1 VEFLRGACGAIFA
14 LTILAGVYPSLPV
27 FAQNRDTNQNTQ
39 DLVATWQGTLNTDQ
53 GLRIVVQ
60 ITKGT
65 QGEYRALFYSI
76 DRSGDAVPGNAVSL
90 GGPNVKMTFTMING
104 TYNGRVSADGRSI
117 MGTWSQNSAPVPLT
131 LTRAAAGSEWT
142 IPPTVQPTRMDPHA
156 DPAFEVATIKPTNPE
171 EQRKFFRLSP
181 DHLQGVNETVDDLIT
196 FSYGVHRKQI
206 VDAPAWT
213 ESEKFDISAKPDVEG
228 MPSIGQWRTMVQKLL
243 ADRFK
248 LSFHRNERDLGVYV
262 LSAGPAGAKLTE
274 SQGDPK
280 GLPGIG
286 FQRRV
291 GDMGAFN
298 VSMADVINF
307 MNRNAGLDRPILD
320 QTGLTGRYDFK
331 LSWTPDDA
339 QGNGAAPNVP
349 RPADDANPAPPLS
362 VAFQEQLG
370 LKLSA
375 TKAIA
380 EVYVIDHIE
389 KPSEN

>member
-1 VEFLRGACGAIFA
+1 M
-14 LTILAGVYPSLPV
+14 
-27 FAQNRDTNQNTQ
+27 
-39 DLVATWQGTLNTDQ
+39 
-53 GLRIVVQ
+53 Q

-65 QGEYRALFYSI
+65 QGAYRVVFYSI
-76 DRSGDAVPGNAVSL
+76 DRSGDAVPGKAVFT
-90 GGPNVKMTFTMING
+90 GGPNVKMTFTMIDG

-117 MGTWSQNSAPVPLT
+117 IGTWSQDSAPAPLT

-142 IPPTVQPTRMDPHA
+142 IPPPSVKSTRMDPHA
-156 DPAFEVATIKPTNPE
+156 DPAFEVATIKPSNPE
-171 EQRKFFRLSP
+171 EQRKGFLLSP

-196 FSYGVHRKQI
+196 FSYGVHHKQI

-213 ESEKFDISAKPDVEG
+213 ESEKFDISAKPDAEG
-228 MPSIGQWRTMVQKLL
+228 MPNIAQWKTMVKKLL

-248 LSFHRNERDLGVYV
+248 LSFHRQEKDLAVYL
-262 LSAGPAGAKLTE
+262 LSTGPTGAKLTE

-291 GDMGAFN
+291 GDMSAFN
-298 VSMADVINF
+298 VGMADVINF

-320 QTGLTGRYDFK
+320 RTGLTGRYDFK
-331 LSWTPDDA
+331 LRWTPDGTA
-339 QGNGAAPNVP
+339 
-349 RPADDANPAPPLS
+349 ADDANIAPSLS

-375 TKAIA
+375 TRALA
-380 EVYVIDHIE
+380 EVYVIDHVE